1 MTDYFARFAHSYD
14 SFVGDFKLN
23 KIFDYLTLDK
33 KEILVDVGG
42 GTGRAATYLKE
53 HVRGCIV
60 LDYSYEMLQK
70 AKSKDDDIMLVQAS
84 SDAMPFRD
92 GTVNQLFMYDTLHH
106 IQTQEES
113 IQDCERI
120 LSDTGKLMIVDF
132 DRKNFQNKFLIFFEI
147 LARFNS
153 KFLTPDELVYMCAK
167 ANLNSSYERP
177 SKKLY
182 ALTASK

>member
-147 LARFNS
+147 LVQVIFRLVLVVTGFASLAGSGHLLCNS
-153 KFLTPDELVYMCAK
+153 LAIAGVSHGL
-167 ANLNSSYERP
+167 
-177 SKKLY
+177 
-182 ALTASK
+182 